1 MNEEKRTALI
11 VDDEDIV
18 LDIDSLMLQKIGL
31 NILKAGNSA
40 DTCQLYDD
48 KKEHS

>member
-11 VDDEDIV
+11 DDDADIV

-31 NILKAGNSA
+31 NILKAGNSMESG
-40 DTCQLYDD
+40 TPIKL
-48 KKEHS
+48 